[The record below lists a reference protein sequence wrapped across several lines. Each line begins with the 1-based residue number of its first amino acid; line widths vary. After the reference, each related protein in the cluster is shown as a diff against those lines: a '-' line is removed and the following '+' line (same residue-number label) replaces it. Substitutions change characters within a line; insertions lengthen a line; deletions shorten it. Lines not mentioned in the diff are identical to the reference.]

1 MRARGAKVTDIA
13 IIIVAADDGV
23 RPQTIE
29 AISHAKAAGV
39 PLVVAINK
47 VGAPRRWAC
56 WLCVVLLLAG
66 IALCC
71 WRGLHCAAGVESHW
85 RDGVPLA
92 VARPSTRWAGTL
104 AARGKRL
111 PSGAWAGGARAGS
124 QQLAPAPAP
133 APTRGPDAAPPSPSP
148 PPQIDKEG
156 ANPER
161 VKQEL
166 TEHDLVSGRH
176 PRFVCL

>member
-56 WLCVVLLLAG
+56 WLCVVLLPAG

-71 WRGLHCAAGVESHW
+71 WCGIALAGW
-85 RDGVPLA
+85 GAPGGGQA
-92 VARPSTRWAGTL
+92 VNEVGGNLGSQREAG
-104 AARGKRL
+104 AQW
-111 PSGAWAGGARAGS
+111 AWAWS
-124 QQLAPAPAP
+124 QQPPPARAP

-176 PRFVCL
+176 PRFLCL